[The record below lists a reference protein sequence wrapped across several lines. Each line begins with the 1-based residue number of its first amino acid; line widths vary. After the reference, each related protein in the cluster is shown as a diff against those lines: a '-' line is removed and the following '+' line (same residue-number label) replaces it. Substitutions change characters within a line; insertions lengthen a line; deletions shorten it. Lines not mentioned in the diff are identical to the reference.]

1 MEIKSY
7 LKSRAK
13 LVDKALEGFLPKES
27 VYPFVVHKAMRYSVF
42 AGGKRVR
49 PILAIIA
56 AETLGKDPKK
66 VMPVACAF
74 ELIHTYSLIHD
85 DLPCM
90 DDDDLRRGKPTSHKV
105 FGEAIAVLGGD
116 ALLTFAFELA
126 IGNAKIK
133 GVKPE
138 DAIKALQ
145 ILAEASGAA
154 GMIGGQ
160 VVDILS
166 ENKEPSLPVLQYIHT
181 HKTGALIR
189 APLLASAALLGAKK
203 NEYEALKKYGEYL
216 GLIFQIADD
225 ILNVTGDAKKLG
237 KSVGSDAARK
247 KLTYPSLFGLEES
260 RRQVEELRIKAKAAV
275 EIFAKKS
282 VMLKSL
288 VDFVVERES

>member
-1 MEIKSY
+1 
-7 LKSRAK
+7 
-13 LVDKALEGFLPKES
+13 
-27 VYPFVVHKAMRYSVF
+27 
-42 AGGKRVR
+42 
-49 PILAIIA
+49 
-56 AETLGKDPKK
+56 
-66 VMPVACAF
+66 
-74 ELIHTYSLIHD
+74 
-85 DLPCM
+85 
-90 DDDDLRRGKPTSHKV
+90 
-105 FGEAIAVLGGD
+105 
-116 ALLTFAFELA
+116 
-126 IGNAKIK
+126 
-133 GVKPE
+133 
-138 DAIKALQ
+138 
-145 ILAEASGAA
+145 
-154 GMIGGQ
+154 MIGGQ